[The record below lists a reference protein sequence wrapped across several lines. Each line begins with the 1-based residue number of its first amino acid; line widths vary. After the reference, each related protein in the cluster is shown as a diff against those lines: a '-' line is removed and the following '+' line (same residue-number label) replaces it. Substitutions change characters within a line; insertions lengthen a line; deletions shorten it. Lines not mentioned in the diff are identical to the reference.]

1 MVHENFKALATRLIN
16 EHGDDVVY
24 TEVTKGNPV
33 DPDKPWEGSAET
45 PTSHNVK
52 MVFTIDRLEDREF
65 IHFMRNTEM
74 VSGQVDALMAV
85 EDFEPKQGDYMTR
98 DGQSWV
104 IANANPL
111 KPGPLLIMWFI
122 EFKK

>member
-24 TEVTKGNPV
+24 TEITKGAPV
-33 DPDKPWEGSAET
+33 DPNKPWEGSAET
-45 PTSHNVK
+45 PKTHNVK
-52 MVFTIDRLEDREF
+52 MVFLRDKLEDREF
-65 IHFMRNTEM
+65 NHFMRNTEM
-74 VSGQVDALMAV
+74 VSGQFDALMAV
-85 EDFEPKQGDYMTR
+85 EAFEPIQGGYMTR
-98 DGQSWV
+98 DGKNWV
-104 IANANPL
+104 IANVNPL